1 MSSFTPLMRDRVYTK
16 SREVFANLGSVHAAL
31 SGITDEENTSPSTAR
46 EYITHLSQNDP
57 ALFAKRYLF
66 KNIVKCVAAAVRCE
80 RIIKNRSVITD
91 LGSGSGAF
99 IYAVDSVF
107 RSKHI
112 TAVDRNA
119 AALHLSRR
127 FFDLSGRRVPTMIVG
142 DVANEIISLSGIVT
156 LSYLLVE
163 LEANELISFSRL
175 IRQSR
180 GLELL
185 VVDYPQIVGDL
196 VHFVGPSR
204 VSFAETVSI
213 TLPADLAAVVGD
225 QRISMGICHVSV

>member
-1 MSSFTPLMRDRVYTK
+1 
-16 SREVFANLGSVHAAL
+16 
-31 SGITDEENTSPSTAR
+31 
-46 EYITHLSQNDP
+46 
-57 ALFAKRYLF
+57 
-66 KNIVKCVAAAVRCE
+66 
-80 RIIKNRSVITD
+80 
-91 LGSGSGAF
+91 
-99 IYAVDSVF
+99 
-107 RSKHI
+107 
-112 TAVDRNA
+112 
-119 AALHLSRR
+119 
-127 FFDLSGRRVPTMIVG
+127 MIVG